1 MKARKLKVKLTKEE
15 TTVKINIIMLVVLAI
30 TVVLIILAPIV
41 NLDYKLRFGDIPEQ
55 IEQAEVVDKE
65 QIRSGKKGARWV
77 DYVITF
83 RFSDGSEKKFIVS
96 SNARRVYN
104 LIEIGETGKLTYK
117 EIESNDGDESFRSNR
132 RFISFEK
139 DPKYGG
145 ETIKPNAVEATG
157 WNAVIF
163 FFTPW
168 LVISIILSCLGI
180 KRNIGFLKAS
190 KQVIHVKVIRKRTQD
205 YKGKKTNGCICTNYF
220 VTFVLP
226 DGSKKEFMTGRNNSK
241 FYCFVNEGDTGTF
254 TYKEYNNK
262 TISFSFKKDT

>member
-104 LIEIGETGKLTYK
+104 LIKIGETGKLTYK
-117 EIESNDGDESFRSNR
+117 EIESNDGDENFKANR

-205 YKGKKTNGCICTNYF
+205 YKGKKQTDVSVQTILLLLYF
-220 VTFVLP
+220 PTAR
-226 DGSKKEFMTGRNNSK
+226 KKNL
-241 FYCFVNEGDTGTF
+241 
-254 TYKEYNNK
+254 
-262 TISFSFKKDT
+262 

>member
-1 MKARKLKVKLTKEE
+1 M
-15 TTVKINIIMLVVLAI
+15 
-30 TVVLIILAPIV
+30 
-41 NLDYKLRFGDIPEQ
+41 
-55 IEQAEVVDKE
+55 
-65 QIRSGKKGARWV
+65 
-77 DYVITF
+77 
-83 RFSDGSEKKFIVS
+83 S

-145 ETIKPNAVEATG
+145 ETIKPNAVEATC

-205 YKGKKTNGCICTNYF
+205 YKGKKQTDVSVQTILLLLYF
-220 VTFVLP
+220 PTAR
-226 DGSKKEFMTGRNNSK
+226 KKNL
-241 FYCFVNEGDTGTF
+241 
-254 TYKEYNNK
+254 
-262 TISFSFKKDT
+262 